1 MATKKTKMT
10 NLIDILNEYEGLLNI
25 IDFNLVVQDCLL
37 THIYYNEDFE
47 TIHFF
52 AGNVVD
58 DEYSEELFPT
68 DEEFNKIYD
77 LVVEIYG

>member
-68 DEEFNKIYD
+68 DEEFDKIYD

>member
-1 MATKKTKMT
+1 MATKETKMT

-25 IDFNLVVQDCLL
+25 INFNLVVQGCLL

-52 AGNVVD
+52 AGNIVD
-58 DEYSEELFPT
+58 DEYAEELFPT
-68 DEEFNKIYD
+68 DDEFNKIYD

>member
-25 IDFNLVVQDCLL
+25 TDFNLVVQGCLL
-37 THIYYNEDFE
+37 THIWYNEDFE
-47 TIHFF
+47 TVHFF
-52 AGNVVD
+52 AGDVVV
-58 DEYSEELFPT
+58 DEYSGELFPT

-77 LVVEIYG
+77 LVVEIYD

>member
-10 NLIDILNEYEGLLNI
+10 NLIDILNEYDGLLNVA
-25 IDFNLVVQDCLL
+25 DFNLVVQGCHL

-47 TIHFF
+47 TVHFF
-52 AGNVVD
+52 AGDVEI

-77 LVVEIYG
+77 LVVEIYD